1 MHTPDSFVFKTDR
14 PWPNPRLRTAAIVG
28 HTTPSSVRIWL
39 RTGRLGS
46 FSLFLYDC
54 ARTLEA
60 HSGGAGLVAAL
71 GTVPLDSQ
79 EAAAAL
85 GTVPLDSQEAAAAL
99 GTVPLDSQEA
109 AAALGAV
116 RRDDFEVD
124 DYAADTTQVVDVEQS
139 AERRD
144 FDYVLDA
151 GRGR

>member
-79 EAAAAL
+79 EEA
-85 GTVPLDSQEAAAAL
+85 VPLDRSP
-99 GTVPLDSQEA
+99 GG
-109 AAALGAV
+109 GAP
-116 RRDDFEVD
+116 RRLRG
-124 DYAADTTQVVDVEQS
+124 
-139 AERRD
+139 RR
-144 FDYVLDA
+144 LRRRHDA
-151 GRGR
+151 GRGRGAIS

>member
-85 GTVPLDSQEAAAAL
+85 G
-99 GTVPLDSQEA
+99 
-109 AAALGAV
+109 AV

-124 DYAADTTQVVDVEQS
+124 DYAADTTHVVDVEQS